1 MAISYLAGNRA
12 TGTASD
18 RTGLTTYSAKSWV
31 ELGRTTLSSGATS
44 VDVTGL
50 DTSDYPFL
58 MILGHADANGSGVD
72 LTFRCGASSL
82 DTGNNYGSRR
92 SENGGTDATTS
103 GRPNMIFSD
112 SQTSA
117 EYFTVQNMSNVASQE
132 KLCIGHTILNSAS
145 TGSGTAPDRA
155 ETINKW
161 ANTSSSAN
169 AFSFDQGNWKAG
181 SELIILGAKKS
192 GTITD
197 KAGFWQELADV
208 ELSSAADSIDSGTFT
223 AKKYLWIEFSGVGS
237 NSSSY
242 PRLRFNND
250 TGNNFAYRQ
259 SADGGGDNTQTSQ
272 NHTNTTGN
280 VGAFN
285 HYFNSFVVN
294 KSDKEKLVITQ
305 GVDSNTAGAGNAPRR
320 REVVGKWANTSDSI
334 TSVQVVDLGS
344 HNFSSA
350 RLKVWGSD

>member
-1 MAISYLAGNRA
+1 MALGSFAGFRLYQASISAAAPAIEVEPDSVTTTNAFGTPVATLQVNGTGLASAVAFGTSVTKLELTA
-12 TGTASD
+12 TGFAD
-18 RTGLTTYSAKSWV
+18 ADAFG
-31 ELGRTTLSSGATS
+31 TS
-44 VDVTGL
+44 VTKLQASNTGI
-50 DTSDYPFL
+50 SD
-58 MILGHADANGSGVD
+58 ADA
-72 LTFRCGASSL
+72 F
-82 DTGNNYGSRR
+82 
-92 SENGGTDATTS
+92 
-103 GRPNMIFSD
+103 
-112 SQTSA
+112 
-117 EYFTVQNMSNVASQE
+117 
-132 KLCIGHTILNSAS
+132 
-145 TGSGTAPDRA
+145 
-155 ETINKW
+155 
-161 ANTSSSAN
+161 
-169 AFSFDQGNWKAG
+169 
-181 SELIILGAKKS
+181 
-192 GTITD
+192 
-197 KAGFWQELADV
+197 
-208 ELSSAADSIDSGTFT
+208 GTFT